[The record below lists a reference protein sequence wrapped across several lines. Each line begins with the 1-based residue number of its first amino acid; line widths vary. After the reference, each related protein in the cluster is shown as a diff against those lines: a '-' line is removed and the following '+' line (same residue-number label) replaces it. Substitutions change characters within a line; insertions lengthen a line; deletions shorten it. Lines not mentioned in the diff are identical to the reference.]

1 MCPSVPTVGVSRPPA
16 SLRCTSR
23 RGSEAW
29 IDRDVVISG
38 PAGQYPDVTA
48 EDYLYQRVNA
58 NFAKEK

>member
-1 MCPSVPTVGVSRPPA
+1 MSRPPA

-38 PAGQYPDVTA
+38 PAGQYPDITA